1 MLRSLAI
8 RDVVLIDQLSLTFR
22 SGLCVL
28 TGETGAGKSILL
40 DALGLALGA
49 RGDTGL
55 IRHGAHQAVVTAAFE
70 LDNDH
75 PARGILADQGLESPG
90 DGDGAVVVRRV
101 LGRDGRSRALVNDQ
115 PASVGLLRRLGA
127 TLVEVE
133 GQFAEQGLLDPG
145 THRAILDAFGGL
157 EEQAARV
164 AAAHRA
170 WRAAESALASARA
183 ELEVLRGEEE
193 TLRHALAEI
202 EALDPKAGEEAGLAD
217 ERTMLMHRE
226 RLLEAMNAAAA
237 ALAGATSEERGA
249 ETAIRLAQRFLEGA
263 ADKAAGRLDEAIRAL
278 DAAAI
283 EVAEAEARLA
293 SLGTVLE
300 HEPDRLEK
308 VEERLFALR
317 AVARKH
323 GVEVEALPEL
333 RDRLSADLAALDD
346 GGGTLAL
353 CQAEAERAR
362 GAYLEAASV
371 LSRAR
376 RQAAGALDRAVA
388 AELPPLKLDKASLV
402 TRITPLEEGAW
413 SESGTERIA
422 FEVSTNPGTPPGPLG
437 RVASGG
443 ELARFL
449 LALKVVVSRR
459 GPAPTL
465 VFDEVD
471 RGIGGAAA
479 AAVGDRL
486 GRLGRTMQVLVVTHS
501 PQVAARGDHHW
512 RIEKRGKGKG
522 VATRVEELAD
532 AARREEIAR
541 LLSGARVTE
550 EARAAADSLLEG
562 GAPAHQPA

>member
-1 MLRSLAI
+1 MPPPSRSP
-8 RDVVLIDQLSLTFR
+8 RPR
-22 SGLCVL
+22 
-28 TGETGAGKSILL
+28 
-40 DALGLALGA
+40 
-49 RGDTGL
+49 
-55 IRHGAHQAVVTAAFE
+55 
-70 LDNDH
+70 
-75 PARGILADQGLESPG
+75 
-90 DGDGAVVVRRV
+90 
-101 LGRDGRSRALVNDQ
+101 
-115 PASVGLLRRLGA
+115 
-127 TLVEVE
+127 
-133 GQFAEQGLLDPG
+133 
-145 THRAILDAFGGL
+145 
-157 EEQAARV
+157 
-164 AAAHRA
+164 RA
-170 WRAAESALASARA
+170 WPRSAPCWSTNPTGSR
-183 ELEVLRGEEE
+183 
-193 TLRHALAEI
+193 
-202 EALDPKAGEEAGLAD
+202 
-217 ERTMLMHRE
+217 
-226 RLLEAMNAAAA
+226 
-237 ALAGATSEERGA
+237 S
-249 ETAIRLAQRFLEGA
+249 
-263 ADKAAGRLDEAIRAL
+263 
-278 DAAAI
+278 
-283 EVAEAEARLA
+283 
-293 SLGTVLE
+293 
-300 HEPDRLEK
+300 
-308 VEERLFALR
+308 
-317 AVARKH
+317 
-323 GVEVEALPEL
+323 
-333 RDRLSADLAALDD
+333 LAALDD

-522 VATRVEELAD
+522 VVTRVEELAD